1 MTEVLNKQDKLTAGN
16 NITISEDNVIS
27 ATVPT
32 KTSQLTNDSEYLVNA
47 DLPLVTY
54 SDSKLSG
61 GTELKSIQVGDDK
74 WNIPTSVKSVNP
86 SKETWTFT
94 LSDGS
99 TVTKT
104 IVTGITVA

>member
-1 MTEVLNKQDKLTAGN
+1 MTEVLNKQDKLTSGD
-16 NITISEDNVIS
+16 NITISENKVIS

-32 KTSQLTNDSEYLVNA
+32 KTSQLPNDSGYLVNA

-54 SDSKLSG
+54 SNSKLSN
-61 GTELKSIQVGDDK
+61 GTELKSIQVGNDK
-74 WNIPTSVKSVNP
+74 WNIPTSVKSVTP